1 MAVEIT
7 GVTTTPLSG
16 NKAEKSNATPG
27 NTIVSGGQ
35 GSETTPAI
43 PIDKLTLTKQAEELR
58 MIEKEI
64 NNQNGIDSERVESL
78 RLEIDAGKY
87 DIDAQRVAE
96 KLIQFEIQ
104 FVA

>member
-1 MAVEIT
+1 MSVEIT

-16 NKAEKSNATPG
+16 NKAEKSNTVPG
-27 NTIVSGGQ
+27 NAITPGGQ
-35 GSETTPAI
+35 GSMPASAT
-43 PIDKLTLTKQAEELR
+43 PIDKLTITKQAEELR

-64 NNQNGIDSERVESL
+64 NNQDGIDNERVESL
-78 RLEIDAGKY
+78 RLKIDAGRY

-96 KLIQFEIQ
+96 KLIQFEAQ